1 MGYQGIGEKDVYD
14 VLADVTRR
22 FPIDEDRVYLTGL
35 SMGGGGA
42 LWLGLTRPDL
52 WAAIAPVCAAVP
64 AGAEDLAPNALNIPV
79 HLFHG
84 DQDDAVPVEFSR
96 QWHKR
101 FLDLGVKAEYV
112 EYPGVHHNS
121 WDLAYKNAA
130 IFAWFAKFHRVRYPE
145 RVRFV
150 SAAYKYDSAYWV
162 KLDALTPG
170 TAASIDARFAAPNRI
185 EVSTANLDGFTL
197 KLSGHPKFSRTAPV
211 AVIVDGTAIQTKARD
226 VLSFTKRNAHWILA
240 SFDALPAD
248 KHRGAEGPVAETIAA
263 RHIYVYG
270 TAGSPAPDEL
280 RARREMA
287 QQAANWEGI
296 AGRLGVSFQVKAD
309 KDVEE
314 SDLAETNLVLFG
326 TKETN
331 SVVARLAPKFPVE
344 LNAGAADYGLLFIA
358 PEGNHYVLVNSG
370 LPWWTGADQIKWPRY
385 QFFSPPAGVLG
396 NFPDFLLFKG
406 SLENVVA
413 EGRFDRH
420 WKFPQDTVTKMRS
433 TGAVVIK

>member
-1 MGYQGIGEKDVYD
+1 
-14 VLADVTRR
+14 
-22 FPIDEDRVYLTGL
+22 
-35 SMGGGGA
+35 
-42 LWLGLTRPDL
+42 
-52 WAAIAPVCAAVP
+52 
-64 AGAEDLAPNALNIPV
+64 
-79 HLFHG
+79 
-84 DQDDAVPVEFSR
+84 
-96 QWHKR
+96 
-101 FLDLGVKAEYV
+101 
-112 EYPGVHHNS
+112 
-121 WDLAYKNAA
+121 
-130 IFAWFAKFHRVRYPE
+130 
-145 RVRFV
+145 
-150 SAAYKYDSAYWV
+150 
-162 KLDALTPG
+162 
-170 TAASIDARFAAPNRI
+170 
-185 EVSTANLDGFTL
+185 
-197 KLSGHPKFSRTAPV
+197 
-211 AVIVDGTAIQTKARD
+211 
-226 VLSFTKRNAHWILA
+226 
-240 SFDALPAD
+240 
-248 KHRGAEGPVAETIAA
+248 
-263 RHIYVYG
+263 
-270 TAGSPAPDEL
+270 
-280 RARREMA
+280 MA

-370 LPWWTGADQIKWPRY
+370 LPWWAGADQIKWPRY